1 MTPGSSKTK
10 PPSMSPK
17 AWASA
22 QEWESH
28 RETITR
34 LFWDENRP
42 LREVVEIMSR
52 DHGFNAT

>member
-1 MTPGSSKTK
+1 
-10 PPSMSPK
+10 MSPSAK
-17 AWASA
+17 EPKPRQKSWASA
-22 QEWESH
+22 SEWEKH
-28 RETITR
+28 RELISR